1 MLRQH
6 EVIVTATV
14 TRVTDSVTPVTVV
27 VIQSRYLYS
36 RHGFRNFVTVFA
48 VTVVSEVVVTGRIV
62 AAM

>member
-1 MLRQH
+1 M
-6 EVIVTATV
+6 TATV